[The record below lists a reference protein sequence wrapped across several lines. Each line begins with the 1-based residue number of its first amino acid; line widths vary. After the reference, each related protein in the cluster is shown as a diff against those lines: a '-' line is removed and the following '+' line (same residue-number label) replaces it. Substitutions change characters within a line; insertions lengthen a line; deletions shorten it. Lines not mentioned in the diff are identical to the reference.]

1 MYRILAIVL
10 FMVTS
15 FSVSAEQ
22 FKQHN
27 DYRIHYNA
35 INTTV
40 LPSQVAELHKITR
53 SKNRALLNIAVRHHH
68 AEGDNAVAAQVK
80 VSAVNL
86 AQQYREIEM
95 REVRETEAV
104 YYIGVFTFT
113 EGETFEFNL
122 EITPEGENEPY
133 LFKFTQQF
141 FF

>member
-1 MYRILAIVL
+1 
-10 FMVTS
+10 
-15 FSVSAEQ
+15 
-22 FKQHN
+22 
-27 DYRIHYNA
+27 
-35 INTTV
+35 
-40 LPSQVAELHKITR
+40 
-53 SKNRALLNIAVRHHH
+53 VRHHH